1 MMTFFSGV
9 WMKIAAVLAVIGA
22 VVLVIWR
29 IFAAGKASERGAQAE
44 RVVKTVAKAKR
55 VEDEVRAQPDVELD
69 EQLRR
74 QRERL
79 K

>member
-9 WMKIAAVLAVIGA
+9 WLKIAAVLAVLGA
-22 VVLVIWR
+22 IALAVWK
-29 IFAAGKASERGAQAE
+29 IFAAGKASERAAQMQTTL
-44 RVVKTVAKAKR
+44 KNVAKAKR
-55 VEDEVRAQPDVELD
+55 VEDAVRAQPDVELD
-69 EQLRR
+69 EHLRR